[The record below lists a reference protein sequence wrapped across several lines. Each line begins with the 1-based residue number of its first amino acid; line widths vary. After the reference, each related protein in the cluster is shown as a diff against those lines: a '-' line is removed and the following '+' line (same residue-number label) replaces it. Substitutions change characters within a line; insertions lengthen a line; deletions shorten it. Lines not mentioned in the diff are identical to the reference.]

1 MKKDII
7 TVLKSDGNKEEF
19 ELVFDYNDLLF
30 KKSYIIYKS
39 LDNADY
45 YIASYKKENDS
56 YILDTNLTDTELNK
70 IELVYKKLKEG
81 HQNEF
86 KD

>member
-19 ELVFDYNDLLF
+19 ELVFNYNDLLF

-39 LDNADY
+39 LDNKDY
-45 YIASYKKENDS
+45 YIASYKKEYDS
-56 YILDTNLTDTELNK
+56 YILDTNLTDAEINK
-70 IELVYKKLKEG
+70 IELVYEKMKG
-81 HQNEF
+81 SQNEF